1 MSDDMSAL
9 ESMGKV
15 LSTDVLVVGGG
26 IAGLAAAISAKE
38 AVPDVSVLVVDKATN
53 GWGGKANKGGGNLA
67 FLAPEDSVDEFLK
80 FRVEKVGCYL
90 DDQELLREFI
100 SEMHGVLQRTE
111 SWGATIFHNPDGTY
125 LYVRW
130 ADTMPWRMALCEQ
143 DITESLLRFSKKQ
156 GTKFVDHVAIV
167 DLLKDGDKVV
177 GAVGFS
183 VIDGTFYTIKAKA
196 TILANGNQNY
206 RLMRRWASGRGDGI
220 AAAYR
225 AGAEMRNAEFG
236 SFINWVFADTKEVC
250 QGAEDCLYNAKGENI
265 SKPVRPEIEA
275 DVHSKEVVAWY
286 KAIVAGDGPVYANM
300 AENYINNV
308 TAAAFHTDV
317 AAKRPITTAFW
328 TRTIGKAMAA
338 AKNHGPMQEVH
349 PGFIGEHSPVRVDH
363 QMATS
368 VPGLYAVGDTSASG
382 SGWAGAVPAPPGRM
396 RGGGL
401 VNGLWSGMR
410 GGAAAAAHAAGAAG
424 TGAGAAEPGGGA
436 GADEPRVDVAQVEAL
451 KARMFAPLER
461 PDGVEPPELVRAIQD
476 VMSPVSN
483 SIYKSEA
490 RMKTALAT
498 VLEIKAKLPQLR
510 AKDWHYLAA
519 CNEVASMVN
528 SAEMFYRAS
537 LERKES
543 RGWQI
548 REDYPDR
555 DDKNW
560 LKWIIVKDVDGEMV
574 VSTEAVPIERYPI
587 KP

>member
-1 MSDDMSAL
+1 MTGL

-15 LSTDVLVVGGG
+15 LNTDVLVVGGG

-38 AVPDVSVLVVDKATN
+38 GSSDVSVLVVDKATN

-80 FRVEKVGCYL
+80 FRVEKIGCYL
-90 DDQELLREFI
+90 EDQELLREFV
-100 SEMHGVLQRTE
+100 SEMYGVLQRAE
-111 SWGATIFHNPDGTY
+111 SWGVTLFHNPDGTY

-130 ADTMPWRMALCEQ
+130 ADVMPWRMALCEQ
-143 DITESLLRFSKKQ
+143 DITESMLRRAKKL
-156 GTKFVDHVAIV
+156 GTTFVNHVTIV

-265 SKPVRPEIEA
+265 SMPVRPEIEA

-300 AENYINNV
+300 PENYINNV

-401 VNGLWSGMR
+401 MNGLWSGMR
-410 GGAAAAAHAAGAAG
+410 GGAAAAAHVVRA
-424 TGAGAAEPGGGA
+424 TEPT
-436 GADEPRVDVAQVEAL
+436 VDGAQVEVL
-451 KARMFAPLER
+451 KVQTFAPLKR
-461 PDGVEPPELVRAIQD
+461 PGGIEPPELVRAIQD

-483 SIYKSEA
+483 SIYKSEE
-490 RMKTALAT
+490 RMKAALAK

-548 REDYPDR
+548 REDYPER

-560 LKWIIVKDVDGEMV
+560 LKWVIVKDTDGEMV
-574 VSTEAVPIERYPI
+574 VSTEAVPIESYPI